1 MLIVCRQNPQIQP
14 TFENWTDDGS
24 GIVNFH
30 VEIYFMQPAPPNNRL
45 VNTGAP
51 LQTSDIKPSLNN
63 FIYVCTTSGVYSIEL
78 TVFDQANNSAKARK
92 LFVYNKDSKLQ
103 TDPTKPVFVREAD
116 PATGHTWITSLGNI
130 PRSNGSYLLTLDWTG
145 HFTSTAS
152 FSGSWGLAAEP
163 WLPNTGIDDLDS
175 YKYRYGFRTISAL
188 TGLPNGITSYS
199 VGFIV
204 DKTTGGRGAS
214 LPNTVGLN
222 STSNTYQIA
231 VPSMPDGSAIVIWL
245 ECNDVS
251 GGLAEEKLTINVDTS
266 PPAIASNYT
275 VTPKS
280 IDEFTST

>member
-1 MLIVCRQNPQIQP
+1 
-14 TFENWTDDGS
+14 
-24 GIVNFH
+24 
-30 VEIYFMQPAPPNNRL
+30 MQPAPPNNRL
-45 VNTGAP
+45 VNTGAS

-63 FIYVCTTSGVYSIEL
+63 LIYACTTSGVYSIEL

-116 PATGHTWITSLGNI
+116 PSTKFAWITNLNNI
-130 PRSNGSYLLTLDWTG
+130 SRDTNGSYLLTLDWTG

-175 YKYRYGFRTISAL
+175 YKYKYGFRTISAL
-188 TGLPNGITSYS
+188 SDLPNGITSYS

-204 DKTTGGRGAS
+204 DKTKGGRGAS
-214 LPNTVGLN
+214 LPSTVGLN
-222 STSNTYQIA
+222 STNTTYPIA
-231 VPSMPDGSAIVIWL
+231 IPSMPDGSAIVIWL
-245 ECNDVS
+245 ECNDIS

-266 PPAIASNYT
+266 PPAIALNYT
-275 VTPKS
+275 FTPKS